1 MSVLIYTE
9 SNEGKFKKVAF
20 EIASY
25 AKKVADMLGTTVTA
39 VSINATE
46 NNALS
51 AYGVS
56 TVLKVTND
64 KLTSFSAKAY
74 ADVIKQAAE
83 KTVDAAGDGTTTSTV
98 LAHSIATQALEATSY
113 ASTNATQIK
122 KGIEQA
128 VKAVVAEL
136 KEMSVPVSDETQIKQ
151 IATLSA
157 NGDIEIELEGS

>member
-56 TVLKVTND
+56 KVL
-64 KLTSFSAKAY
+64 
-74 ADVIKQAAE
+74 
-83 KTVDAAGDGTTTSTV
+83 
-98 LAHSIATQALEATSY
+98 
-113 ASTNATQIK
+113 
-122 KGIEQA
+122 
-128 VKAVVAEL
+128 
-136 KEMSVPVSDETQIKQ
+136 
-151 IATLSA
+151 
-157 NGDIEIELEGS
+157 